1 MTRMIDAD
9 ALLKD
14 IGDEPEV
21 WTDSPEE
28 TAERNEYRRIRTIIE
43 SQPTIDAVPVKEF
56 CEWLEEHGCNIFKE
70 AFVTNVQLFGADREK
85 GEKK

>member
-1 MTRMIDAD
+1 MPRLIDAD

-21 WTDSPEE
+21 WTAIPEE
-28 TAERNEYRRIRTIIE
+28 IAERNEYRQIRTIIE
-43 SQPTIDAVPVKEF
+43 SQPTIDAVPVKKF
-56 CEWLEEHGCNIFKE
+56 CKWLEKRGSNIFKE
-70 AFVTNVQLFGADREK
+70 AFVINVQLFRAAMEK